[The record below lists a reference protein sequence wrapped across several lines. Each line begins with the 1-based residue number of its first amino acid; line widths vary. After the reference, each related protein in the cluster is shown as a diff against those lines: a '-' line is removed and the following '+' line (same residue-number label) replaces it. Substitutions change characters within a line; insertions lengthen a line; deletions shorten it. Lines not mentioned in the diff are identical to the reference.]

1 VIWPYSRRPRTA
13 DSPPL
18 LSHVKDMVLG
28 LSEVV
33 IGVKLGF
40 DPAREFGQEDAA
52 WFGEFL

>member
-1 VIWPYSRRPRTA
+1 MIWPYSRRPRTA